1 MNILHTY
8 AQIKNGLRLAYR
20 DESGATLV
28 EFGIVLSVF
37 LLLFFGLMDF
47 GRLGFNYVNTEKAMQ
62 IAARVSAVRPP
73 ACPGVPEVH
82 LRGAVAPGTLPPKFG
97 TSCGSGAMVC
107 TNPGTITCSGSAAN
121 PTANEI
127 WTLISGAL
135 PYDAGIDNLRFSYS
149 YDNNLGFL
157 GGPYVPVVTVE
168 VQNLNFQFMSP
179 LGALVG
185 LAAGAAD
192 PGLGADIPFP
202 PMSVSLPAEDLA
214 LGNDG

>member
-1 MNILHTY
+1 MSILHTY
-8 AQIKNGLRLAYR
+8 AQIKNGLHLAYR

-28 EFGIVLSVF
+28 EFGIVLAVF
-37 LLLFFGLMDF
+37 LLLFFGLIDF
-47 GRLGFNYVNTEKAMQ
+47 GRLGFHYVHTEKAMQ

-82 LRGAVAPGTLPPKFG
+82 VRGTVAPGTLPPKFG
-97 TSCGSGAMVC
+97 TSCGSGATVC

-135 PYDAGIDNLRFSYS
+135 PNDAGIDNLRFSYS

-168 VQNLNFQFMSP
+168 VQNLNFQFLSP

-185 LAAGAAD
+185 LAGGAAN

-214 LGNDG
+214 MGNDG